1 MLKSQSGAREGQ
13 LDEGAKVHPT
23 ASVWHLAHVRASAS
37 IGSETIIGRAAYVGS
52 GVVIG
57 SRCKVQN
64 LAQIFEPAVLEDG
77 VFVGPGAILTNDR
90 HPRAITPS
98 GSLKTSAEW
107 QAVGVYVES
116 GASIGAGAICV
127 APIRIGRWAMV
138 AAGAVLSCDAKPY
151 GLYVGAP
158 AKQIG
163 WVGPAGVRLESTDNQ
178 RFKCPSTGQIFSRN
192 DAGFLTEEP

>member
-13 LDEGAKVHPT
+13 IDEGANVHPT
-23 ASVWHLAHVRASAS
+23 ASIWHLAHVRESAT
-37 IGSETIIGRAAYVGS
+37 IGAETVIGRAAYVGS

-77 VFVGPGAILTNDR
+77 VFIGPGAVLTNDR

-98 GSLKTSAEW
+98 GLLKTLADW
-107 QAVGVYVES
+107 QSVGVYVES

-158 AKQIG
+158 AKQVG
-163 WVGPAGVRLESTDNQ
+163 WVGPAGVRLTSTDDR
-178 RFKCPSTGQIFSRN
+178 RFQCPSTGEIFSLGDN
-192 DAGFLTEEP
+192 GFLTEQP